1 MSAAQPAV
9 LRCLLAALL
18 WVAAGPAWAAELSAP
33 LVLEATIPLPNTGG
47 RIDHM
52 AVDLR
57 RGRLFVAEL
66 GNGALDVVDIAGRR
80 VVHRVSG
87 LKDPQGVGYSPGA
100 DIVSV
105 ASAGDGSVRL
115 LRGEDLSPAG
125 VINLGDDADNVR
137 VDLRSGQVFVG
148 YGSGGLAIVDPAT
161 RSIVSR
167 AQLPAHPEGFE
178 IDPARRRA
186 YVNVPDARQ
195 IAVVDLGTGQQTAA
209 WQAPGLRSN
218 YPMALD
224 ETRIVL
230 ATVFWRPARLVLLD
244 TGSGAVTAN
253 LETCGDADDVFFDS
267 RRHRIYVSCGA
278 GSVDVFQA
286 GAGGY
291 SRLDRVATGSGART
305 SLFVPELD
313 RLFVAARAGF
323 LGLGPGAA
331 ILVLR
336 PQP

>member
-148 YGSGGLAIVDPAT
+148 YA
-161 RSIVSR
+161 
-167 AQLPAHPEGFE
+167 
-178 IDPARRRA
+178 
-186 YVNVPDARQ
+186 
-195 IAVVDLGTGQQTAA
+195 
-209 WQAPGLRSN
+209 
-218 YPMALD
+218 
-224 ETRIVL
+224 
-230 ATVFWRPARLVLLD
+230 
-244 TGSGAVTAN
+244 
-253 LETCGDADDVFFDS
+253 
-267 RRHRIYVSCGA
+267 
-278 GSVDVFQA
+278 
-286 GAGGY
+286 AGGW
-291 SRLDRVATGSGART
+291 
-305 SLFVPELD
+305 P
-313 RLFVAARAGF
+313 
-323 LGLGPGAA
+323 
-331 ILVLR
+331 
-336 PQP
+336 